1 MSKSVA
7 TAARPTGAFVRADN
21 FVSRWVSG
29 WNPYDPAR
37 LKNRPLQ
44 PIAVEESLV
53 RKRAA
58 QLLLAFFAIFL
69 VWASTAPMDAGV
81 SVVGSVVV
89 MGNRKAVQH
98 PSCGAGNLGQ
108 RR

>member
-1 MSKSVA
+1 MSKTSAAA
-7 TAARPTGAFVRADN
+7 TQPTGALVCADS

-37 LKNRPLQ
+37 LKSRQLQ
-44 PIAVEESLV
+44 PIAVEESV
-53 RKRAA
+53 IRKRAA
-58 QLLLAFFAIFL
+58 QFFLLFFVIFA

-98 PSCGAGNLGQ
+98 PSGGVVQEIL
-108 RR
+108 